1 MISLTTI
8 LIYASMG
15 MISLSVFIL
24 LIRLILGPSL
34 EDRIVALDLI
44 TTTGIAYIAVYSVMT
59 QTTTILDVGIII
71 GLVAFLGTIAFA
83 YYLERRF
90 E

>member
-1 MISLTTI
+1 
-8 LIYASMG
+8 
-15 MISLSVFIL
+15 
-24 LIRLILGPSL
+24 
-34 EDRIVALDLI
+34 
-44 TTTGIAYIAVYSVMT
+44 MT